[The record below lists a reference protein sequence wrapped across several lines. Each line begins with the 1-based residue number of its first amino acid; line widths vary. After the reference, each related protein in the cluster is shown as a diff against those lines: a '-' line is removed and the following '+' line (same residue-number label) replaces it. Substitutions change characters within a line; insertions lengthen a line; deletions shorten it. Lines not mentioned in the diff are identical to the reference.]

1 MTEKWKQETLRVFQP
16 AAPGTYR
23 IYTYTM
29 AAFCCWEGVAETI
42 PAGWRVTCGDASGC
56 FTHILQNIF
65 TSSLAA
71 ALSDN
76 LSHIWIGSNWR
87 LDQAWKRQAAKKIKM
102 TNLRV
107 KDAPGHFH
115 VFVGCRKHSFST
127 HMLLLS
133 CFSCVQL
140 FATLWTVANQAP
152 LSKGFSRQKYWS
164 GLPRPP
170 LGDLPG
176 PGLNSHLRQVLYH

>member
-1 MTEKWKQETLRVFQP
+1 VDQFKQ
-16 AAPGTYR
+16 
-23 IYTYTM
+23 M
-29 AAFCCWEGVAETI
+29 N
-42 PAGWRVTCGDASGC
+42 D
-56 FTHILQNIF
+56 N
-65 TSSLAA
+65 
-71 ALSDN
+71 ALSVQMCEAIKTFTTKGSLN

-115 VFVGCRKHSFST
+115 VFVGCRRHSFST

-133 CFSCVQL
+133 CFSCVQF

-176 PGLNSHLRQVLYH
+176 PGSSSHLRQVLYH